1 MAFLTDQQTINDLNL
16 FDQQGVN
23 SIYQLFN
30 KTSTRG
36 GAAILE
42 EMFRFPLSNCTQIT
56 ERNETIQYFAKAGL
70 KFPFPAHQLDT
81 VESYLRNVD
90 HRTKLSAQDDSVV
103 KKLSN
108 MVMPDGD
115 TFSMYNGVTVLLE
128 IMKDLNQFLNSLK
141 SDALNSYRSDR
152 SEILRILNNSAFSHA
167 MATKPVKK
175 LSTAEFAEYDEFFR
189 FRFRDMVIELLTYI
203 YKLDVYITVGKVAAD
218 RGFIFPKAMP
228 EDQHEVRLEG
238 VYHPQLEKA
247 VPNSI
252 SITADRNV
260 IFLTGANMAGK
271 STFMK
276 SLSIALYMAH
286 MGFPVAAKQMQFSVL
301 DGMFTTINLPDNL
314 GMGASHFYVEVLRIK
329 KIALELKQGKNLFVL
344 FDEMFRGTN
353 VKDACEATIAFTEAF
368 AAKHNSQFVIST
380 HIIEAGEV
388 LQKKCDNINF
398 VYLPTLMNGNQP
410 VYTYSLR
417 QGLTADRH
425 GMVIVNNE
433 GILEILKS
441 GLERLSNRVL

>member
-1 MAFLTDQQTINDLNL
+1 MSFLTDQQTINDLNI
-16 FDQQGVN
+16 FGNQGVD

-36 GAAILE
+36 GAAIME
-42 EMFRFPLSNCTQIT
+42 DMFRSPLSDYAQIT
-56 ERNETIQYFAKAGL
+56 RRSETIQYFAKAGL
-70 KFPFPAHQLDT
+70 QFPFPAHQFDT
-81 VESYLRNVD
+81 VESYLQNVD
-90 HRTKLSAQDDSVV
+90 HRTKLSAQDDSVI
-103 KKLSN
+103 KKLSY
-108 MVMPDGD
+108 MVILDGD
-115 TFSMYNGVTVLLE
+115 TSSIYNAVTVLLE
-128 IMKDLNQFLNSLK
+128 LMKDLSQFLNSLEPEGLSSYK
-141 SDALNSYRSDR
+141 SERTEILSILNS
-152 SEILRILNNSAFSHA
+152 SAFSHGL
-167 MATKPVKK
+167 ATKSGKK
-175 LSTAEFAEYDEFFR
+175 ISSAEFAEYDEFFR
-189 FRFRDMVIELLTYI
+189 FRFRDMVIKLLNYI
-203 YKLDVYITVGKVAAD
+203 YKLDLYITVAKVAAE

-228 EDQHEVRLEG
+228 EHHHEVRLEG

-252 SITADRNV
+252 GITADSNV

-286 MGFPVAAKQMQFSVL
+286 MGFPVAAKNMQFSVL
-301 DGMFTTINLPDNL
+301 NGMFTTINLPDNL
-314 GMGASHFYVEVLRIK
+314 GMGASHFYAEVLRIK

-368 AAKHNSQFVIST
+368 AGKRNSQFVIST

-388 LQKKCDNINF
+388 LQKKCGNINF
-398 VYLPTLMNGNQP
+398 VYLPTLMDGNQP
-410 VYTYSLR
+410 VYTYSLK

-425 GMVIVNNE
+425 GMVIVKNE

-441 GLERLSNRVL
+441 GLERMSNRGL

>member
-16 FDQQGVN
+16 FDKQGVN
-23 SIYQLFN
+23 SIYQIFN

-42 EMFRFPLSNCTQIT
+42 EMFRSPLSDYTQIT
-56 ERNETIQYFAKAGL
+56 RRSETIQYFAKAGL
-70 KFPFPAHQLDT
+70 QFPFPAHQFDT

-90 HRTKLSAQDDSVV
+90 HRTKLSTQDDSVI
-103 KKLSN
+103 KKLSY
-108 MVMPDGD
+108 MVILDGD
-115 TFSMYNGVTVLLE
+115 TSSIYHGVTVLLE
-128 IMKDLNQFLNSLK
+128 LMQTLNQFLNSLEP
-141 SDALNSYRSDR
+141 DASNYYKLERTEILDILNS
-152 SEILRILNNSAFSHA
+152 SAFSHGL
-167 MATKPVKK
+167 ATKSGKK
-175 LSTAEFAEYDEFFR
+175 ISAAEFAEYDEHFR
-189 FRFRDMVIELLTYI
+189 FRFRDKIINLLTYI
-203 YKLDVYITVGKVAAD
+203 YQLDVYITVAKVAAE
-218 RGFIFPKAMP
+218 RGFVFPKAMP
-228 EDQHEVRLEG
+228 EDQHEVWLEG

-252 SITADRNV
+252 NITADSNI

-276 SLSIALYMAH
+276 SLSIALFMAH
-286 MGFPVAAKQMQFSVL
+286 MGFPVAAKQMRFSVL

-329 KIALELKQGKNLFVL
+329 KIAIELRQGRNLFVL

-368 AAKHNSQFVIST
+368 AAKRNSQFVIST

-388 LQKKCDNINF
+388 LQKKCGNINF
-398 VYLPTLMNGNQP
+398 VYLPTLMDGNKP
-410 VYTYSLR
+410 VYTYSLK

-425 GMVIVNNE
+425 GMVIVKNE

-441 GLERLSNRVL
+441 GLERMSNKG